1 MYKLEEMNEYIS
13 SQELVKPEYEIPL
26 EKNFSTYSK
35 RLEAKKGISL
45 YSQVSALNY
54 YYQKDQAAYWGPT
67 YKNVPIPTYETV
79 FSKGDAYV
87 DNSGIITFAG
97 DVSKEFK
104 DDVLNSMLF
113 AQFAANGI
121 CRPKDDIIKWYDKYQ
136 EVLQYMGWVMPGIN
150 FTTYD
155 FEGDTFE
162 VEKAVLHALLS
173 LVPPLTVK
181 NVVMAALNAMK
192 TLADKDRRIQLF
204 EYVSHT
210 NNAASFQVA
219 NCLEEAGEIET
230 SLVCMHLSTKQE
242 ITRLIGFGCCKA
254 DAKLEYNAQKAKL
267 NLSQY
272 SLIRNKVKE
281 RLDKSMMDYID
292 QLPLI
297 KS

>member
-13 SQELVKPEYEIPL
+13 DLELVKPEYEVPL
-26 EKNFSTYSK
+26 EKDFSIYSK

-54 YYQKDQAAYWGPT
+54 YYQKNQTAYWGPT
-67 YKNVPIPTYETV
+67 YKNIPTPTYETV
-79 FSKGDAYV
+79 FENGDAYV
-87 DNSGIITFAG
+87 DNSGIITFVG
-97 DVSKEFK
+97 DVSEEFK

-136 EVLQYMGWVMPGIN
+136 EVLQNIGWIMPGIN
-150 FTTYD
+150 FTVYD

-181 NVVMAALNAMK
+181 NVVVAALTAMK
-192 TLADKDRRIQLF
+192 TLADKDRRIKLF
-204 EYVSHT
+204 EYVSHS
-210 NNAASFQVA
+210 NKAASFQVA
-219 NCLEEAGEIET
+219 NCLEAGGEIET
-230 SLVCMHLSTKQE
+230 SLVCMHFTTNQE
-242 ITRLIGFGCCKA
+242 ITRLIGFGCGKS

-272 SLIRNKVKE
+272 SLIRDKVKK
-281 RLDKSMMDYID
+281 RLDNSVMDYID